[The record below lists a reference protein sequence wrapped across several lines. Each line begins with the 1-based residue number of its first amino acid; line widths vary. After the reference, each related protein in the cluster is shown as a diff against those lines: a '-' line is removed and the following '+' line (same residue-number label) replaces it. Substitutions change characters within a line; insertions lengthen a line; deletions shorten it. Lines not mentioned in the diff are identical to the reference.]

1 MDTIRYTLAIAGKEL
16 QVLLK
21 DRGSL
26 AVLFLLPL
34 LLASLLGSMFTSFAS
49 ATDGEEETISLDVFL
64 VNQDDGQYATSI
76 VNALEDIDELNI
88 EKLDS
93 ELEADE
99 RVADAQALAAIIIPA
114 DFSQKVDDYEQTEIK
129 VIVDPAQAVGASIIS
144 GIMNQ
149 VVGEAQVVGEI
160 SYGIRS
166 VFEESGILKDAPPEM
181 ARAAEA
187 QSLGTIMAQ
196 VQTMRQS
203 PIITIRNEDLA
214 GDEEEEAV
222 NPFGY
227 VVPNFTVMF
236 SFFLIGVVGAT
247 LLREKEEGSFR
258 RLMAAPIPRGAIIAG
273 KMLAY
278 MLVVV
283 LQVVVL
289 FGVASAAFDMPL
301 GDSPLGLLLLAITLA
316 MSAAALGMVLAAW
329 AKTSSQADSM
339 GTIIGF
345 ILAGLGG
352 CIVGFPDGSFMDTVK
367 MFTPHG
373 HALRGFY
380 GLLNDGLGVVDVLPQ
395 AGMLVVFT
403 AVFFI
408 AAMWRFKFE

>member
-34 LLASLLGSMFTSFAS
+34 LLASLLGSMYTSFAN

-64 VNQDDGQYATSI
+64 VNEDDGRYATSI
-76 VNALEDIDELNI
+76 VDALEDIDELNI

-93 ELEADE
+93 ALEADE
-99 RVADAQALAAIIIPA
+99 RVADTQALAAIIIPV
-114 DFSQKVDDYEQTEIK
+114 DFSQRIDDYEQTEIK
-129 VIVDPAQAVGASIIS
+129 VIVDPAQVVAAGIIS

-149 VVGEAQVVGEI
+149 VVGEI
-160 SYGIRS
+160 SYGIRT
-166 VFEESGILKDAPPEM
+166 VFEESGVLDGAPPEL
-181 ARAAEA
+181 AQAAEA
-187 QSLGTIMAQ
+187 QTLGAIMTQ
-196 VQTMRQS
+196 VQAMRQN
-203 PIITIRNEDLA
+203 PIITVRSEDLA
-214 GDEEEEAV
+214 GVEETEPG
-222 NPFGY
+222 NPFGW

-247 LLREKEEGSFR
+247 LLKEKEDGSFR
-258 RLMAAPIPRGAIIAG
+258 RLMAAPIPRGTIIAG

-301 GDSPLGLLLLAITLA
+301 GDSPLGLLLLATALA
-316 MSAAALGMVLAAW
+316 MSAAALPSSI
-329 AKTSSQADSM
+329 SSQSLVDAM
-339 GTIIGF
+339 
-345 ILAGLGG
+345 
-352 CIVGFPDGSFMDTVK
+352 
-367 MFTPHG
+367 
-373 HALRGFY
+373 
-380 GLLNDGLGVVDVLPQ
+380 LLMVRLI
-395 AGMLVVFT
+395 M
-403 AVFFI
+403 
-408 AAMWRFKFE
+408 

>member
-1 MDTIRYTLAIAGKEL
+1 METLRYTLAIAGKEL

-34 LLASLLGSMFTSFAS
+34 LLASLLGSMYTSFAN
-49 ATDGEEETISLDVFL
+49 ATDGEEETISLDIFL
-64 VNQDDGQYATSI
+64 VNEDDGRYATSI
-76 VNALEDIDELNI
+76 VTALEDIDELTI

-99 RVADAQALAAIIIPA
+99 RIADAQALAAIIIPA
-114 DFSQKVDDYEQTEIK
+114 DFSQRIDDYEQTEIK
-129 VIVDPAQAVGASIIS
+129 VIVDPAQVVAAGIVS
-144 GIMNQ
+144 GIMKQ
-149 VVGEAQVVGEI
+149 VAGEVQVVGEI
-160 SYGIRS
+160 SYGIRT
-166 VFEESGILKDAPPEM
+166 VFEESGVLKDAPPEL
-181 ARAAEA
+181 AQAAEA
-187 QSLGTIMAQ
+187 QTLGAIMTQ
-196 VQTMRQS
+196 VQAMRQN
-203 PIITIRNEDLA
+203 PIITVRNEDLA
-214 GDEEEEAV
+214 GVEETEPV
-222 NPFGY
+222 NAFGY

-258 RLMAAPIPRGAIIAG
+258 RLIAAPIPRGTIIAG

-278 MLVVV
+278 ILVVV
-283 LQVVVL
+283 LQVAVL
-289 FGVASAAFDMPL
+289 FGVSSAAFGMPL
-301 GDSPLGLLLLAITLA
+301 GDSPLGLLLLALALA
-316 MSAAALGMVLAAW
+316 MSATALGMVLAAW
-329 AKTSSQADSM
+329 SKTSSQADSM

-345 ILAGLGG
+345 VLAGLGG

-373 HALRGFY
+373 HALQGFY
-380 GLLNDGLGVVDVLPQ
+380 GLLNDGFGVVDVLPQ
-395 AGMLVVFT
+395 AGILVGFT
-403 AVFFI
+403 AVFFL